1 MKTFKLLSLLGL
13 GNAADTKGNTYPIAV
28 FPGFDSNCW
37 YNDFRIDDIK
47 RTTGLEVV
55 CIDTSTFKQTQGQ
68 DPFSVLTPMMV

>member
-13 GNAADTKGNTYPIAV
+13 TSAGPVNKSTAKNSYPIAV

-47 RTTGLEVV
+47 RTTGSEVV
-55 CIDTSTFKQTQGQ
+55 CVDTSTFKQT
-68 DPFSVLTPMMV
+68 